1 MKDTKIIE
9 MTRMKIMNFLL
20 TVILLTY
27 ACSSI
32 GQQEIQTKA
41 VKEKAEYTIYLDGF
55 DPSGFTYADF
65 TRLQEITK
73 DFPERFGVIPNDI
86 AYRLTSQD
94 TIHSEFYCKWIDSV
108 QGVFRMIT
116 DEYGI
121 DFLVSFSEQGEP
133 LDYIAFKGAKR
144 ELVNEKRIYTKFYSD
159 YFFSDEF
166 IVIKTLDT
174 TEKVL
179 HPHAAKVLKTDNWH
193 IDENGKFKLSEK

>member
-1 MKDTKIIE
+1 
-9 MTRMKIMNFLL
+9 MKIMSFLFI
-20 TVILLTY
+20 VIFLTY

-32 GQQEIQTKA
+32 IQQEIQAKV
-41 VKEKAEYTIYLDGF
+41 VKEQVEYTIYLDSF
-55 DPSGFTYADF
+55 EPSGFTNADF
-65 TRLQEITK
+65 TILQEITK
-73 DFPERFGVIPNDI
+73 DFPERLDVIANDI

-116 DEYGI
+116 DKYCI
-121 DFLVSFSEQGEP
+121 DFLVSFSEKGEP
-133 LDYIAFKGAKR
+133 LDYKVFKGANR

-159 YFFSDEF
+159 YYFSDEF
-166 IVIKTLDT
+166 IVINTLDT

-193 IDENGKFKLSEK
+193 IDENGKFKLIEE